1 MQRSKEGQEIMKGI
15 KNCAVI
21 GPGGQGG
28 SWSSRL
34 YAKKDECKLVAVCD
48 IDEKRAKQ
56 VAAQCGNCNVYT
68 DVNDLIKNEKLD
80 FVVIATPHYLHAPF
94 TILCAENDIN
104 VLCEKPMA
112 INLQQADQMI
122 IAARKNAIKLG
133 FGFQHRFNRH
143 HEYMYDAARGAK
155 GELGDLGRI
164 TDFTLSARHFRTG
177 MYYLTSSRIDPR
189 TGVSAGQWRGR
200 WETEGAGILINQAV
214 HDIDFFQWVVGPIKS
229 LSAHAATIARD
240 HALIEVEDTVAVS
253 FTAQNGAV
261 GTMMFSTANK
271 NAPDN
276 FYRVQ
281 GENGYVEMKGEFV
294 TSDTRYKSE
303 EDWEVPFEKKPR
315 HDLLENFID
324 AIDNDTDPKVP
335 GEEARKSLEVIRAI
349 LKSVQ
354 EERAVNFPVRD
365 TIAYPTMHNI
375 SRDQPLKPEDLV

>member
-1 MQRSKEGQEIMKGI
+1 MGSI
-15 KNCAVI
+15 KKCAVI
-21 GPGGQGG
+21 GPGGQGS
-28 SWSSRL
+28 SWASRL
-34 YAKKDECKLVAVCD
+34 FAKKDECDLVAVCD
-48 IDEKRAKQ
+48 IDEKRAKTI
-56 VAAQCGNCNVYT
+56 AAQCGNCNVYT
-68 DVNDLIKNEKLD
+68 DINDLIKSEKLD

-133 FGFQHRFNRH
+133 FGFQHRFNRQ
-143 HEYMYDAARGAK
+143 HEYMYAAARGAK

-164 TDFTLSARHFRTG
+164 TDFTLSARHYRTG
-177 MYYLTSSRIDPR
+177 VYYLISSRVDTR
-189 TGVSAGQWRGR
+189 SGVSAGQWRGR

-214 HDIDFFQWVVGPIKS
+214 HDIDIFQWVVGPIKS
-229 LSAHAATIARD
+229 LSASAATIARD

-253 FTAQNGAV
+253 FTAQNSAV

-271 NAPDN
+271 IAPDN

-281 GENGYVEMKGEFV
+281 GENGFVEMRNEFI
-294 TSDTRYKSE
+294 TADTRYKNE
-303 EDWEVPFEKKPR
+303 EDWEVPFEKIPR
-315 HDLLENFID
+315 HELLENFID
-324 AIDNDTDPKVP
+324 AIDNDTDPIVP

-354 EERAVNFPVRD
+354 EEQAVNFPVRD
-365 TIAYPTMHNI
+365 TISYPTVHNL